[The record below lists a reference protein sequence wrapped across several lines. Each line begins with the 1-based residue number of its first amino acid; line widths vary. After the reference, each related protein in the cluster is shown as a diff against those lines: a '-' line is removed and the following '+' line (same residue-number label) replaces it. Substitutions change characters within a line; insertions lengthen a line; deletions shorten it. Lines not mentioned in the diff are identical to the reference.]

1 MYCSAQDMIDRFG
14 ERELIELTD
23 RDHTGVVDQTVIR
36 QAIQDATAEVDGYLA
51 GRYQLPL
58 SQPPL
63 VLVRVCCDIARFLL
77 YDDNLPEVVEKRHKS
92 VVDLLRQVSSGRVS
106 LGVSETGQAPT
117 SSDGARIES
126 GGSVWSRRNSKGFL

>member
-1 MYCSAQDMIDRFG
+1 
-14 ERELIELTD
+14 
-23 RDHTGVVDQTVIR
+23 
-36 QAIQDATAEVDGYLA
+36 
-51 GRYQLPL
+51 
-58 SQPPL
+58 
-63 VLVRVCCDIARFLL
+63 L